1 MSWKKVRRVASSAG
15 PTAASLWLRER
26 NGGSVQA
33 LVLALDDDSA
43 ERLQRL
49 DDRMLRLDLEG
60 VGITLFF
67 AFGQRRVEVG
77 TDSDY
82 EPDTTI
88 SGSPIALFSMAAP
101 EEAAR
106 WGGSDSRVTISGD
119 ATLARDLEQL
129 FSRLDPDW
137 EGRLSRLL
145 GDVWGHQ
152 VASGLRAGAG
162 QLQRSAEDAGEMLR
176 EYLQTPGGPVAG
188 GAEIEAFNAEVED
201 LREAVDRFESRLGS
215 GEDRED

>member
-1 MSWKKVRRVASSAG
+1 MPGYRTPLPGLLAITLE
-15 PTAASLWLRER
+15 TAINRI
-26 NGGSVQA
+26 
-33 LVLALDDDSA
+33 LALDEDSA
-43 ERLQRL
+43 GRLQRL

-60 VGITLFF
+60 VGMTLFF
-67 AFGQRRVEVG
+67 AFSGQRVEVG
-77 TDSDY
+77 TDSEF

-88 SGSPIALFSMAAP
+88 SGSPFALFSMAAP

-106 WGGSDSRVTISGD
+106 WGSPGSRVTISGD

-145 GDVWGHQ
+145 GDVLGHQ

-162 QLQRSAEDAGEMLR
+162 QLQRSAGDAGEMLR
-176 EYLQTPGGPVAG
+176 EYLQGPRGPVARTE
-188 GAEIEAFNAEVED
+188 EIEAFGAAVDD
-201 LREAVDRFESRLGS
+201 LREAVDRLQARLAGDQDDP
-215 GEDRED
+215 E